1 MSFNPHTKPP
11 YALTLMAN
19 KMPLKS
25 HALFLIIDGRVEN
38 PEFVV
43 WGLDDYR
50 EELWRWKKTKHTIA
64 GNNVEYWAKLGF
76 EIRRININAV

>member
-1 MSFNPHTKPP
+1 M
-11 YALTLMAN
+11 TLMAN
-19 KMPLKS
+19 KMPRRS

-50 EELWRWKKTKHTIA
+50 DELWKWKKTPHTIA
-64 GNNVEYWAKLGF
+64 GKNVEYWAKIG
-76 EIRRININAV
+76 EDIRRINIHAV